1 MPFLAPK
8 FRFALKAFAVLA
20 LAVAAAGA
28 TVMYGGLYDVSAIHQ
43 HTRPVHWALEIGMRE
58 SVKLRARFVKV
69 PPLDDPA
76 LAQRGADLYRESCL
90 KCHGAPGIA
99 PEPFARGLMPVPNNL
114 VQTALQ
120 WTPAEMYWVTR
131 NGLKMTAMPAWEY
144 RYPDADLWALVAFLL
159 RMPKLTVA
167 DYAALKKEDAR
178 PGWNPDQ
185 AAGAGDAKRG
195 PIILHQYGCTSCHR
209 IPGVVGAFAYVGPPL
224 NGIASR
230 KYLGGRLPNTP
241 ENLVRWIRDPK
252 GINPA
257 TLMPVV
263 EVTEPHARDIA
274 AYLATLH

>member
-8 FRFALKAFAVLA
+8 FRFALKAFAGLA

-69 PPLDDPA
+69 PPLEDPS

-114 VQTALQ
+114 VQTALE

-131 NGLKMTAMPAWEY
+131 NGLKMTAMPAWEF
-144 RYPDADLWALVAFLL
+144 RYPDGDLWALVAFL
-159 RMPKLTVA
+159 R
-167 DYAALKKEDAR
+167 
-178 PGWNPDQ
+178 
-185 AAGAGDAKRG
+185 
-195 PIILHQYGCTSCHR
+195 
-209 IPGVVGAFAYVGPPL
+209 
-224 NGIASR
+224 
-230 KYLGGRLPNTP
+230 
-241 ENLVRWIRDPK
+241 
-252 GINPA
+252 
-257 TLMPVV
+257 LMPLEQRRVHHV
-263 EVTEPHARDIA
+263 QQKTTSDPIALLRLRDLQRLVYTFLKARQFS
-274 AYLATLH
+274 